1 MRRRLDRH
9 LNELAMAAEGFNLED
24 GQGQLQV
31 FLEFAIKNVCFKR
44 KR

>member
-31 FLEFAIKNVCFKR
+31 FLEFALKMFMLKEKR
-44 KR
+44 